1 MRILVYGAGV
11 LGCEL
16 AHVLMQNKKNVVTLL
31 ARGEWKEMIDQK
43 GLVIRHWVQRKT
55 TTERKTVDTLAPD
68 DYYDLVFVV
77 VQAGQL
83 PDVLPV
89 LKANKSQY
97 FVFVGNNPQA
107 KQVLE
112 AMQRPADKIAFG
124 FQNTAGRRE
133 RDRVVSVHTGVG
145 MTVGG
150 ATTPLSGTFRTRLKT
165 AFDGAKYKL
174 TFYGDMDEWLK
185 CHIAFVLPACYVCY
199 ACNGDLHRAT
209 KQQRGAILDAA
220 YEGCEMLKA
229 LGIKSEFKGGLR
241 VTTPEA
247 MDVVRMVLTGK
258 VSRELV
264 GLINAH
270 GPLAVGLSGEDGG
283 LFSAMQ
289 RRPII
294 DGKSTDI
301 GLVGDVVSVDAS
313 AVEDLVA
320 AGRIP
325 VVSSVA
331 PNEEDATEVLNVNA
345 DSAAAALAAA
355 VGAHKLVILTDVDG
369 LYADWPDKNSLIG
382 RIGVETL
389 RDMLPDLESGMRPKM
404 EACVRAID
412 GGVPQAHVIDGRKPH
427 SILNEIFTSA
437 GIGTMVMPDEGL
449 EMRSSYGY

>member
-55 TTERKTVDTLAPD
+55 TTERIKTVDTLAPD

-77 VQAGQL
+77 VQASQL

-112 AMQRPADKIAFG
+112 FMQRPADKIAFG
-124 FQNTAGRRE
+124 FQGTAGRRE
-133 RDRVVSVHTGVG
+133 HDHVVSVYASAG

-199 ACNGDLHRAT
+199 ACNGDL
-209 KQQRGAILDAA
+209 
-220 YEGCEMLKA
+220 
-229 LGIKSEFKGGLR
+229 
-241 VTTPEA
+241 
-247 MDVVRMVLTGK
+247 
-258 VSRELV
+258 
-264 GLINAH
+264 
-270 GPLAVGLSGEDGG
+270 
-283 LFSAMQ
+283 
-289 RRPII
+289 
-294 DGKSTDI
+294 
-301 GLVGDVVSVDAS
+301 
-313 AVEDLVA
+313 
-320 AGRIP
+320 
-325 VVSSVA
+325 A
-331 PNEEDATEVLNVNA
+331 PGHQ
-345 DSAAAALAAA
+345 AAARR
-355 VGAHKLVILTDVDG
+355 H
-369 LYADWPDKNSLIG
+369 
-382 RIGVETL
+382 
-389 RDMLPDLESGMRPKM
+389 SGCR
-404 EACVRAID
+404 
-412 GGVPQAHVIDGRKPH
+412 
-427 SILNEIFTSA
+427 L
-437 GIGTMVMPDEGL
+437 
-449 EMRSSYGY
+449 